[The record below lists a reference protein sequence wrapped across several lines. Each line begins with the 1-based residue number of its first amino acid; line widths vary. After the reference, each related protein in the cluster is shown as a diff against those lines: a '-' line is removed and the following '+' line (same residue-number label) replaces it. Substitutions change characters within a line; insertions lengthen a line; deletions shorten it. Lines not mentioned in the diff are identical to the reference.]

1 MIDKYKFNSLDNKK
15 PLDFFTYYY
24 YNYNK
29 KTKRIEAYLSEY
41 YITRY
46 TNKSVFFSIEDYE
59 NNLKFGSLT
68 FYIIK
73 KENLYKNKQEILRNN
88 LYDSINIDLKNFHQ
102 EGSDNHLYIDENKSK
117 FKSY

>member
-1 MIDKYKFNSLDNKK
+1 MKKLFLITSFLILSCTSKQKPGSDITFYNESGSDIFVIDKYKFNSLDNKK

-46 TNKSVFFSIEDYE
+46 TNKSVFFL
-59 NNLKFGSLT
+59 LKIMK
-68 FYIIK
+68 II
-73 KENLYKNKQEILRNN
+73 
-88 LYDSINIDLKNFHQ
+88 
-102 EGSDNHLYIDENKSK
+102 
-117 FKSY
+117 